1 MRLVVINSDR
11 VFPSLSL
18 DAHHP
23 PSSRFSG
30 RKRRLLEIKQRKGSS
45 QPSLFVQEVGS
56 SPRRSGGQTM
66 QRGVET
72 IEMDIELQGTTGH

>member
-18 DAHHP
+18 DAHRP
-23 PSSRFSG
+23 PSSHFSG
-30 RKRRLLEIKQRKGSS
+30 RKRRLLEIKQRKGSLQS
-45 QPSLFVQEVGS
+45 SLFVRKVGS
-56 SPRRSGGQTM
+56 PWRAGGQTM
-66 QRGVET
+66 QRGIKI